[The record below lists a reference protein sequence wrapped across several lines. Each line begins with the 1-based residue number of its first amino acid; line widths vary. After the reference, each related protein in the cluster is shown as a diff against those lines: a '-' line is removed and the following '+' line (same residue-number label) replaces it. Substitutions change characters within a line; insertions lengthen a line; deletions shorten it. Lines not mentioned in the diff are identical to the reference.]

1 MILHKIKI
9 ENFRCFTEFTINFAP
24 KVSVIIGRNGAGKS
38 SLLKAMLYALSF
50 VFSKEESLGQE
61 LLVSGNYDVKMH
73 PINKNEFYRKQ
84 FNGIPASLT
93 NIHAEGKYMDSNL
106 SWDISQKN
114 FEGEKPDVN
123 KYSQAYKMFVD
134 TFKKTDVLPVF
145 AFFSDSFPHIEG
157 VMTDFAKEQ
166 VANDGSVVRTFGYE
180 QWDEDTTNLNI
191 WLNRLINAIIRNT
204 QLNNEDEYSREESTY
219 VTKKLM
225 EFSKPIHDECD
236 DSFVI
241 KTAFFKITDNKE
253 LELWLRMSN
262 DSDILFQNLPAG
274 YLRLYSIVLDISYR
288 HWILN
293 HNATIEPE
301 GIVMIDEI
309 DLHLH
314 PSLAVEAVERLQST
328 FPKIQFILTTHSPL
342 VVSNIKTNT
351 GENKIFRMVKDEK
364 SPHEVPDIYGIDY
377 NTALHSV
384 MESGYNNEVIDFLK
398 SSILRSM
405 RRGKTDLVE
414 VKKNELSQMVTEE
427 RFEKIMAEIMQSYQ
441 DNL

>member
-1 MILHKIKI
+1 MILHRIVI
-9 ENFRCFTEFTINFAP
+9 ENFRCFTEFNINLAP
-24 KVSVIIGRNGAGKS
+24 KVSVVIGRNGAGKS
-38 SLLKAMLYALSF
+38 SLLKSMLYALSF

-61 LLVSGNYDVKMH
+61 LLIAGNYDVEM
-73 PINKNEFYRKQ
+73 PTINKNEFYRKQ
-84 FNGIPASLT
+84 FNGIPASIA
-93 NIHAEGKYMDSNL
+93 NIHADGKYMDSEL
-106 SWDISQKN
+106 SWDITQKN
-114 FEGEKPDVN
+114 FEGEKPEVDR
-123 KYSQAYKMFVD
+123 YSQAYKVFMD

-145 AFFSDSFPHIEG
+145 AFFSDSFPHKLG

-166 VANDGSVVRTFGYE
+166 VANDGSVIRTFGYE

-204 QLNNEDEYSREESTY
+204 QLNNEDEYSRVESAY
-219 VTKKLM
+219 VTNKLM
-225 EFSKPIHDECD
+225 EFSKPIHEDCD

-253 LELWLRMSN
+253 LELWLRMNN

-293 HNATIEPE
+293 HNTTIEPE
-301 GIVMIDEI
+301 GIVMIDEV

-314 PSLAVEAVERLQST
+314 PSLAVEAVERLERT
-328 FPKIQFILTTHSPL
+328 FPKIQFVLTTHSPL

-351 GENKIFRMVKDEK
+351 GECKIFRMVKDEK

-384 MESGYNNEVIDFLK
+384 MESSYNNEVIDYLRT
-398 SSILRSM
+398 SILRSM
-405 RRGKTDLVE
+405 RRGKPDLVE
-414 VKKNELSQMVTEE
+414 AKKEELRQMVTEK
-427 RFEKIMAEIMQSYQ
+427 RFEKIMAEINKSYQ
-441 DNL
+441 ENL

>member
-1 MILHKIKI
+1 MTIKSIRI
-9 ENFRCFTEFTINFAP
+9 ENFRCFTEFAINFAP

-38 SLLKAMLYALSF
+38 SLLKAMLYALGF
-50 VFSKEESLGQE
+50 VFSKEETLGQE
-61 LLVSGNYDVKMH
+61 LLVAGNYDVEME
-73 PINKNEFYRKQ
+73 PIKKNEFYMKQ
-84 FNGIPASLT
+84 FNGIPASIT
-93 NIHAEGKYMDSNL
+93 NIHSEGEYMGAHL
-106 SWDISQKN
+106 IWDIAQKN

-123 KYSQAYKMFVD
+123 KYIQAYKLFMD

-145 AFFSDSFPHIEG
+145 AFFSDSFPHKVG
-157 VMTDFAKEQ
+157 GMSDFAKEQ

-180 QWDEDTTNLNI
+180 QWDGDTTNLNI

-204 QLNNEDEYSREESTY
+204 QLNNEDEYSRIEAAY
-219 VTKKLM
+219 VTQKLM
-225 EFSKPIHDECD
+225 DFSKPIHEDCD

-253 LELWLRMSN
+253 LELWLRMKN
-262 DSDILFQNLPAG
+262 DNDILFQNLPAG
-274 YLRLYSIVLDISYR
+274 YLRLYSIVLDIGYR

-293 HNATIEPE
+293 HNAEIEPE
-301 GIVMIDEI
+301 GIVMIDEV

-314 PSLAVEAVERLQST
+314 PSLAVEAVERLERT
-328 FPKIQFILTTHSPL
+328 FPKIQFVLTTHSPL

-351 GENKIFRMVKDEK
+351 GDNKIFRMVKDESK
-364 SPHEVPDIYGIDY
+364 PHEVPDVYGIDY

-384 MESGYNNEVIDFLK
+384 MESSYNNEVIEFLR

-405 RRGKTDLVE
+405 RRGKPDLVE
-414 VKKNELSQMVTEE
+414 AKKEELRQMVTAE
-427 RFEKIMAEIMQSYQ
+427 RFGKIMADIQKSYH